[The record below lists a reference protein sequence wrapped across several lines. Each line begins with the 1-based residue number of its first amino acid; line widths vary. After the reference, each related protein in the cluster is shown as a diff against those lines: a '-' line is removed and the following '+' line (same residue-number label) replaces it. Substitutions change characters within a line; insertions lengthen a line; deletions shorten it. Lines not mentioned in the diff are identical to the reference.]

1 MNTPTK
7 HKANPKTE
15 ISPRLITQVS
25 KRLSEGKRIRR
36 TLPDHGRL
44 HIDRPLP
51 FLCVYRRP
59 PSDSDVGT
67 DQLVKGEAAYLIAPG
82 DERYQDSLKQL
93 VKAVVSTMV
102 AQFGAALVVEVWAG
116 SDDGKSS
123 DPAAPDVLPKFEVIA
138 PASCDFRRTVDVL
151 GRRLSEIRVLKQ
163 SVDVEIIAG
172 VPCAPPGMEPVLS
185 ADEAEELGCRMLG
198 LVVPPV
204 YRNVD
209 KHKEFPLLMS
219 RFRRRVGLALRRS
232 FYHFTVSRTT
242 HRPPHYLELGRRAV
256 VKAVWKVDRQLSDLS
271 ESFDFLMHVTPVNAH
286 DAWEAFKASDYAK
299 VPDFHYQ
306 PIAFDP
312 SVLKRTLFAIPIER
326 VEDPALHALFLEKQ
340 QELDRKITMLFDR
353 DTPRFLHGSL
363 QLYGEIEPSLLR
375 LAEDLLDRVP
385 GREPGSSSD
394 GVVGAKEFAEA
405 AELEFTYYR
414 KLYPDF
420 AAKAKVT
427 RRSAGIMVSGNV
439 LFINSGAKLR
449 PSRVQPL
456 LQHEIGTHLVTYF
469 NGRAQPFRQLSTGL
483 AGYDA
488 LQEGLA
494 VLAEYLV
501 GGLERDRIRQLAAR
515 VIAANQLV
523 SGATFLE
530 TFNDLTVTHAMSP
543 RSAFS
548 LTMRIHRGGG
558 LTKDVVYLRGL
569 RQVLKHL
576 GSGNDLETLFVGKLA
591 AKHITVIR
599 ELLMRKVLIKPPVT
613 PRYMTSAETQSRLDA
628 LRRPDVSVLDLGK
641 DFMTG

>member
-1 MNTPTK
+1 MDI
-7 HKANPKTE
+7 PKKRKVDPKGE
-15 ISPRLITQVS
+15 ISPRLIAEVR
-25 KRLSEGKRIRR
+25 KRLSDGKQVRR
-36 TLPDHGRL
+36 TLPEHGRL

-59 PSDSDVGT
+59 PGNPDVGT
-67 DQLVKGEAAYLIAPG
+67 DQLVKGEAAYLVAPG
-82 DERYQDSLKQL
+82 DTSYQESLKQL
-93 VKAVVSTMV
+93 IKGIVTTMV
-102 AQFGAALVVEVWAG
+102 AQFGAAMVVEIWAG
-116 SDDGKSS
+116 SDDGKGS
-123 DPAAPDVLPKFEVIA
+123 DPTAPEVPPRFEIIT

-163 SVDVEIIAG
+163 SVDVEIMAG
-172 VPCAPPGMEPVLS
+172 ATCAPPSMEPLLS
-185 ADEAEELGCRMLG
+185 ATEAQELGCRMLG
-198 LVVPPV
+198 LAVPPV

-209 KHKEFPLLMS
+209 RRKEFPLLMG

-232 FYHFTVSRTT
+232 FYHFTVAKTT

-256 VKAVWKVDRQLSDLS
+256 VKAVWKVDRQLSDIS

-286 DAWEAFKASDYAK
+286 DAWEAFKAANHAK
-299 VPDFHYQ
+299 VPEFHYQ

-312 SVLKRTLFAIPIER
+312 SVLKRTLFAIPTER

-340 QELDRKITMLFDR
+340 QELDRKITMLLDR

-375 LAEDLLDRVP
+375 LANDLLRQVP
-385 GREPGSSSD
+385 AREPTSSSN
-394 GVVGAKEFAEA
+394 GIVGAKQFAAA
-405 AELEFTYYR
+405 AELEFEYYR

-427 RRSAGIMVSGNV
+427 RRTAGIMVSGNV
-439 LFINSGAKLR
+439 LFINSGSKLR
-449 PSRVQPL
+449 ASRVQPL

-501 GGLERDRIRQLAAR
+501 GGLEQDRIRQLAAR
-515 VIAANQLV
+515 VVAADQLV
-523 SGATFLE
+523 QGASFLD
-530 TFNDLTVTHAMSP
+530 TFNDLTNTHAMSS

-591 AKHITVIR
+591 ANHISVIR
-599 ELLMRKVLIKPPVT
+599 ELLVRKVLVKPPVT
-613 PRYMTSAETQSRLDA
+613 PRYMSSAETRERLDA

-641 DFMTG
+641 DFMRE